1 MPSAVS
7 LTVFDRSRGRSLW
20 RASDRLFSLSL
31 DRTGP
36 SGVQIVSA
44 RNGLGADY
52 VVVKAEVAR
61 AQKEGERISELT
73 RAALQVRKS
82 QGGNRTNLSAAQ
94 RHGARSN
101 ALSVVTRWN
110 IAIAVRLAQSLLA
123 AAAVRAARRVRGVP
137 IRGLVVAKPHAVVVP
152 DHPGAALAARP
163 VAAGHVV
170 GASEG
175 AAVSPRAGD
184 LRREGLIFE
193 D

>member
-1 MPSAVS
+1 MRP
-7 LTVFDRSRGRSLW
+7 G
-20 RASDRLFSLSL
+20 
-31 DRTGP
+31 
-36 SGVQIVSA
+36 
-44 RNGLGADY
+44 GLGADY

-82 QGGNRTNLSAAQ
+82 QRGNRTNLSAAQ
-94 RHGARSN
+94 RQGARSN

-123 AAAVRAARRVRGVP
+123 AAAVRAARRVRGVL
-137 IRGLVVAKPHAVVVP
+137 RGLVVAKPHAVVVP

-170 GASEG
+170 GASG
-175 AAVSPRAGD
+175 VTAVSPRAGD